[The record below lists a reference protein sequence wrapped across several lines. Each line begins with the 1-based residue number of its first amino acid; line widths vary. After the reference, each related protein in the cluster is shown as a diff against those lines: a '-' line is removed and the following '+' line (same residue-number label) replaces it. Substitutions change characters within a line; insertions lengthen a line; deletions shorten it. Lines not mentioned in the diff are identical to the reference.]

1 VAAAAVRDAAVS
13 FRGEEV
19 HLVFLVVTVQGS
31 TVGEC
36 YHETCWVSLVW
47 VVEVGFEVVCGV
59 V

>member
-19 HLVFLVVTVQGS
+19 HLVFPVVAVQGP

-36 YHETCWVSLVW
+36 YHGP
-47 VVEVGFEVVCGV
+47 VGFHWFGSLKWGLK
-59 V
+59 